1 MRILLISDIAWY
13 QNILETFKNIIL
25 RIKPSLVLFA
35 GDIVGSGDSGDNLL
49 NMLRFLDEKRI
60 HSFIVIRE

>member
-13 QNILETFKNIIL
+13 QNILESFKNMIL

-35 GDIVGSGDSGDNLL
+35 GDIVDSGDSLL
-49 NMLRFLDEKRI
+49 NILRVLDEKRI

>member
-13 QNILETFKNIIL
+13 QNILESFKNMIL
-25 RIKPSLVLFA
+25 RIKPSLVLFG
-35 GDIVGSGDSGDNLL
+35 GDIVGSGDSLL
-49 NMLRFLDEKRI
+49 NILRVLDEKRI

>member
-13 QNILETFKNIIL
+13 QNILESFKNIIL

-35 GDIVGSGDSGDNLL
+35 GDIVDSGDSGT
-49 NMLRFLDEKRI
+49 I
-60 HSFIVIRE
+60 Y

>member
-1 MRILLISDIAWY
+1 MRILLISDIIWY
-13 QNILETFKNIIL
+13 KDCLESFKNMIL

-35 GDIVGSGDSGDNLL
+35 GDIVDSGDSGDNLL

>member
-13 QNILETFKNIIL
+13 QNILESFKNMIL

-35 GDIVGSGDSGDNLL
+35 GDIVDSGDSGDNLL